1 MKISTKGRYAL
12 RMMVDLAE
20 HQNGEYI
27 SLKDIAQRQEVSKKY
42 LEQIVPILNKSGFLK
57 TNRGYQGGYMLS
69 KPPRQYTVGDILRL
83 TEGDLAPVPCAA
95 QDPAD
100 CPRSEDCVTLPVFRS
115 FPHGPVQVKL
125 LTGRGVLHI
134 VHRVLHREP
143 VERRVHCVHGALT

>member
-27 SLKDIAQRQEVSKKY
+27 SLKDIALRQEVSKKY

-57 TNRGYQGGYMLS
+57 TNRGYQGGYMLA

-100 CPRSEDCVTLPVFRS
+100 CPRQRGLRHAAGLARTEPRHQRISRR
-115 FPHGPVQVKL
+115 HHAAGPA
-125 LTGRGVLHI
+125 R
-134 VHRVLHREP
+134 P
-143 VERRVHCVHGALT
+143 AAGALCQ

>member
-100 CPRSEDCVTLPVFRS
+100 CPP
-115 FPHGPVQVKL
+115 Q
-125 LTGRGVLHI
+125 RGLRHAAG
-134 VHRVLHREP
+134 LAP
-143 VERRVHCVHGALT
+143 G

>member
-100 CPRSEDCVTLPVFRS
+100 CPLQRGLRHAAGLARAEPRHQRISRR
-115 FPHGPVQVKL
+115 HHAAGPA
-125 LTGRGVLHI
+125 R
-134 VHRVLHREP
+134 P
-143 VERRVHCVHGALT
+143 AAGALCQ

>member
-27 SLKDIAQRQEVSKKY
+27 SLKDIALRQEVSKKY

-57 TNRGYQGGYMLS
+57 TNRGYQGGYMLA

-83 TEGDLAPVPCAA
+83 RRGTLRPFRARRRTRPTAPAA
-95 QDPAD
+95 RTA
-100 CPRSEDCVTLPVFRS
+100 PRCRS
-115 FPHGPVQVKL
+115 
-125 LTGRGVLHI
+125 
-134 VHRVLHREP
+134 
-143 VERRVHCVHGALT
+143 GAG